1 MLITQC
7 SEKVV
12 WRKQTVSE
20 DRARNKRTG
29 MRENRFLYVCTAVG
43 IHIPFEDKMTSQW
56 TSWRSQSRRVEIKP
70 HFVTVI
76 YDLDAAVI
84 HWKTVRYFLG
94 GLKRCWISFKRNLRR
109 NKLIYT
115 WYTYAVLSTPTIP
128 VIVPEPKGF
137 FFIFA
142 GGRKE
147 NSQDKY
153 LQPQARSCYPGPSG
167 HYLVSSV
174 RWTVADK

>member
-1 MLITQC
+1 MLISQC

-12 WRKQTVSE
+12 WRKKTVSE

-43 IHIPFEDKMTSQW
+43 IHIPFEDKMNSQW

-94 GLKRCWISFKRNLRR
+94 GLKRCWISFEKNLRR
-109 NKLIYT
+109 NKLIHT
-115 WYTYAVLSTPTIP
+115 WYTHAVLSTTM
-128 VIVPEPKGF
+128 
-137 FFIFA
+137 
-142 GGRKE
+142 GRVTGQYYKHFLNML
-147 NSQDKY
+147 NSY
-153 LQPQARSCYPGPSG
+153 LAWHSLYSVWSLSCY
-167 HYLVSSV
+167 H
-174 RWTVADK
+174 AKI